1 MSNSTENVTKK
12 MSVLKRSLLDESFFA
27 QRQEQIDQLNEIL
40 SLIKLAHNI
49 AREYIDSAYYSAA
62 GHWFPALRD
71 KWLKQAES
79 KIKAAERLQIRANKL
94 LTKLMF

>member
-1 MSNSTENVTKK
+1 MSDSTENVTKK

-49 AREYIDSAYYSAA
+49 ARNYINSAYSEP
-62 GHWFPALRD
+62 GNWFPALRD